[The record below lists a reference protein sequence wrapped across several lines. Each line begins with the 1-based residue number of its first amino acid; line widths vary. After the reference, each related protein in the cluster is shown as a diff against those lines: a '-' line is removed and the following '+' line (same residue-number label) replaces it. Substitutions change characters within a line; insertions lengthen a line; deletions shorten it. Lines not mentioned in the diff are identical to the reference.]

1 MLSKIDLVLGCF
13 IVAVIITGSFGSFQP
28 VIGSD
33 TLYQTSTYSDLE
45 KGIFDGNL
53 TIGELERYGST
64 GLGTFNSLDGEMI
77 ILDGVVYQI
86 KSNGTVWKVPDNLK
100 TPFAFTTSFKTD
112 QVFLIN
118 KSMNLTLFEEY
129 MGPSLTSRNF
139 LCMMVVIGD
148 FSYLKL
154 RSPPSQSKP
163 YPNLTEALKNQSVWE
178 FNNQTGVMVGL
189 WCPERYEGTN
199 FPGFHFHF
207 ISKDLKRGGH
217 VLDYQLQRGL
227 VKMDYTPH
235 FARIQ

>member
-1 MLSKIDLVLGCF
+1 MPSKIDLVLGCAI
-13 IVAVIITGSFGSFQP
+13 IVVIITGTFGNFQP
-28 VIGSD
+28 VIDSE
-33 TLYQTSTYSDLE
+33 TLYQTSTYDDLQ
-45 KGIFDGNL
+45 KGVFDGNL

-207 ISKDLKRGGH
+207 ISNDLKRGGH

>member
-1 MLSKIDLVLGCF
+1 MLSKIHIFLGCA
-13 IVAVIITGSFGSFQP
+13 IIAVIITGTFGSFQS
-28 VIGSD
+28 VIDSE

-45 KGIFDGNL
+45 IGEFDGNL
-53 TIGELERYGST
+53 TIGELERYGNT

-86 KSNGTVWKVPDNLK
+86 KSNGTILRVQDNLK

-118 KSMNLTLFEEY
+118 KTMNISQFEEY
-129 MGPSLTSRNF
+129 MRPSLTSRNV
-139 LCMMVVIGD
+139 LCMVVVVGD

-178 FNNQTGVMVGL
+178 FKNQTGVMVGL
-189 WCPERYEGTN
+189 WCPEKYESTN

-207 ISKDLKRGGH
+207 ISNNLKRGGH
-217 VLDYQLQRGL
+217 VLDYKLERGL